1 MGRERMSTVVPDPF
15 GRRTGRLLKAVV
27 ALWCVAWMA
36 IGLIAGAQ
44 IWQLGRLSATAVES
58 GEALDSAG
66 AALQLVGGVPV
77 VGPRSKRLGDEVRA
91 AAQRI
96 QESAAASQDNIRR
109 LSVLLGAAIALVPVA
124 PVVAVYAPLRVARGR
139 ETRSVRRAW
148 RSAGDDPLFE
158 EFLARRAVQNLPYET
173 LRAVSANPW
182 DDLEAGNF
190 RLLANAELTRLGLV
204 PERRAG
210 HGA

>member
-1 MGRERMSTVVPDPF
+1 MDGHRPD
-15 GRRTGRLLKAVV
+15 RRR
-27 ALWCVAWMA
+27 
-36 IGLIAGAQ
+36 AQ

-66 AALQLVGGVPV
+66 AALQLVGRVPV

-109 LSVLLGAAIALVPVA
+109 LGVLLGVSIALVPVA
-124 PVVAVYAPLRVARGR
+124 PVVAAYAPLRLARTR
-139 ETRSVRRAW
+139 EARSVRRAW
-148 RSAGDDPLFE
+148 RNAGDDPVFE

-190 RLLANAELTRLGLV
+190 RLLANAELTRLGLAC
-204 PERRAG
+204 ERRPG
-210 HGA
+210 HGT